1 MITKEELLV
10 ALEDSSRNLYKS
22 NEVFGLALK
31 GLESEST
38 VKRLIQA
45 RDDWKKKHDD
55 LVCEHRITANNLRH
69 EVDGLTRSRNFWRKK
84 YDDLADELD
93 GKIIALEEKLK
104 DKDADLAE
112 ASKTINSAWA
122 KHRDLGI
129 QTAHLKIGRK
139 KAEDQIGVLED
150 KLRDTVNLKHHDELI
165 SSARRRITALLIE
178 RDAFAEEIKKWEE
191 AHRAKNADIDKLF
204 TENKELSTLKDEIE
218 KCEEAHYAK
227 NAVVD
232 KLLTENKELAR
243 RERELM
249 IVLGEWVAVEFY
261 LAKSPKLTIGDK
273 FSVACLRLLK
283 ERDELEADLRF
294 LLGQ

>member
-1 MITKEELLV
+1 MITKEELLA
-10 ALEDSSRNLYKS
+10 ALEDSSRALDKS
-22 NEVFGLALK
+22 NEIYGLALK

-38 VKRLIQA
+38 VKRLIQD
-45 RDDWKKKHDD
+45 RDGWKMVHEE

-84 YDDLADELD
+84 YDDLAGELD
-93 GKIIALEEKLK
+93 GKIIALEDKLK
-104 DKDADLAE
+104 AKDADLAV
-112 ASKTINSAWA
+112 ASKIINSAWA

-139 KAEDQIGVLED
+139 KAEDQIAVLED
-150 KLRDTVNLKHHDELI
+150 KLRDTVSLQYHDELVE
-165 SSARRRITALLIE
+165 SARRRITALLIE
-178 RDAFAEEIKKWEE
+178 RDAFAEEIKKWED
-191 AHRAKNADIDKLF
+191 AHRAKNADIDKL
-204 TENKELSTLKDEIE
+204 
-218 KCEEAHYAK
+218 
-227 NAVVD
+227 
-232 KLLTENKELAR
+232 LTENGELTR

-283 ERDELEADLRF
+283 ERDKLEADLRF